1 VSESRFDLASIIFGS
16 GASVAAMRTRYLVW
30 SFISSVLAGCA
41 TPVPPEASTP
51 SPTLAPAPSVVAA
64 AKPTSE
70 SPPASDPIQS
80 AVTAADRS
88 AEDRALDGGRKPL
101 ELMTFAGVAP
111 GQRVAE
117 LQAGGGY
124 TAELLARIV
133 GPNGRVY
140 GQNSPFVLQR
150 FAEKPWSERLQKP
163 VMANVTRVDR
173 ELWEPLPPDATELDA
188 VFLVMFYH
196 DAVWQKVD
204 RTKMNAAIFR
214 ALRRGGV
221 YLVVDHSAK
230 EGTGLADTE
239 TLHRIE
245 ESALKQEVL
254 SAGFQLAADSNVLK
268 NPSDTR
274 DWSTSPRVVGE
285 RRGTS
290 DRFVLKFVKP

>member
-1 VSESRFDLASIIFGS
+1 
-16 GASVAAMRTRYLVW
+16 MWTRCLLL
-30 SFISSVLAGCA
+30 SFTISSLLAGCA
-41 TPVPPEASTP
+41 TSGTPEPSAPPPPAGA
-51 SPTLAPAPSVVAA
+51 LAPSAVVAA
-64 AKPTSE
+64 PAKDE
-70 SPPASDPIQS
+70 APPATDPIQS
-80 AVTAADRS
+80 AVAAADRS
-88 AEDRALDGGRKPL
+88 ADDRALDDGRKPL
-101 ELMTFAGVAP
+101 ELMRFAGVAP

-133 GPNGRVY
+133 GPTGRVY

-150 FAEKPWSERLQKP
+150 FAEKPWSERLKKP

-173 ELWEPLPPDATELDA
+173 ELSEPLPPDATELDA

-204 RTKMNAAIFR
+204 RTQMNGAIFR

-230 EGTGLADTE
+230 EGSGLADTE

-245 ESALKQEVL
+245 ESVLTKEVL
-254 SAGFQLAADSNVLK
+254 SAGFRLAAESSILK

>member
-1 VSESRFDLASIIFGS
+1 MRIQRLFGS
-16 GASVAAMRTRYLVW
+16 FSIFVL
-30 SFISSVLAGCA
+30 LAGCA
-41 TPVPPEASTP
+41 MSPQPEPVAPPPRPVANTTPLAAAEPATSTV
-51 SPTLAPAPSVVAA
+51 APAPAA
-64 AKPTSE
+64 AAA
-70 SPPASDPIQS
+70 PPASDPLES
-80 AVTAADRS
+80 AVAANDRS
-88 AEDRALDGGRKPL
+88 ADDRALDAGRKPV
-101 ELMTFAGVAP
+101 ELLRFAGIGP

-124 TAELLARIV
+124 TAELLARTV

-140 GQNSPFVLQR
+140 GQNSPFVLKR
-150 FAEKPWSERLQKP
+150 FAEKPWSERLLKP

-173 ELWEPLPPDATELDA
+173 ELDDPLPPDATHLDA

-204 RTKMNAAIFR
+204 RVKMNAAIFR
-214 ALRRGGV
+214 ALKPGGV

-230 EGTGLADTE
+230 AGTGLADAE

-245 ESALKQEVL
+245 EPVLKKEIL
-254 SAGFQLAADSNVLK
+254 AAGFRLEAEAPFLK
-268 NPSDTR
+268 NAADTR